1 MSGAETGVTMRF
13 STIALCAS
21 LAATPSLAQQT
32 APDLVQ
38 LAQGAG
44 MFRTLLT
51 AAEAAGLVDTL
62 RGTTELTILA
72 PTDDAFAALPE
83 GALEGLLADPKA
95 LGDVLKAH
103 VVAGRVDA
111 AALLTG
117 GKAETLGGAVWKVR
131 IEDGRVRI
139 GDASAVRTDL
149 IARNGLVHAIDR
161 VLLPAAETPAPA
173 SAEDTGDAEV
183 YDAGRARLVAEERKA
198 ATQVIAAVLDAGG
211 PAAELAEAADEA
223 STLLVHSPAT
233 ARRLRDAAQAARSG
247 GGDSAALEREVE
259 RALGDLRFEPY
270 VEAELPLGWPQT
282 APVGEVV
289 LKAYPRYRMAKTGM
303 AQRGGT
309 TTPFFAL
316 FNHIKRNEIAMT
328 APVQMDYT
336 EGNERQA
343 SMAFLYAYPTQGD
356 SGQDARDDRV
366 DVVDIAPSM
375 AISIGGRGYEMAQTT
390 AALRARLEA
399 WLAAHADTYE
409 AAGPLRTMGY
419 NSPMVPANRRF
430 FEVEMP
436 VRPVA
441 AATAT
446 TDSKTSQAAGAR

>member
-1 MSGAETGVTMRF
+1 MRF

-21 LAATPSLAQQT
+21 LAAAPSLAQQT

-44 MFRTLLT
+44 KFRTLLT

-161 VLLPAAETPAPA
+161 VLLPAVEAAVPVSA
-173 SAEDTGDAEV
+173 AEDSGDAEV

-198 ATQVIAAVLDAGG
+198 AAQALAAVLDAGG

-223 STLLVHSPAT
+223 STLLIHSPAT
-233 ARRLRDAAQAARSG
+233 ARRLRDAAQAARS

-270 VEAELPLGWPQT
+270 VEAELPLGWPRT

-356 SGQDARDDRV
+356 SGQDTRDERV

-399 WLAAHADTYE
+399 WLAAHADSYE

-441 AATAT
+441 TAGE
-446 TDSKTSQAAGAR
+446 KLGQAANAR